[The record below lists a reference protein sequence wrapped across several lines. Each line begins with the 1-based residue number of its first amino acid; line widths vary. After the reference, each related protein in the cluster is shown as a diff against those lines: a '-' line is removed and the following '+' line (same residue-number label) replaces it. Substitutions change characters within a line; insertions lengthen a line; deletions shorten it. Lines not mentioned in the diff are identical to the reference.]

1 LYIIIV
7 AKGEENMKLT
17 SALLII
23 GLFFM
28 ISAQT
33 PIFNSPVNIYAG
45 ASPIDVGYYGSPF
58 YYDWDGDGTKD
69 LIVGQYSSGKVR
81 FYKNTGTDTNPVFGS
96 FSYLQADGVDI
107 SVYAA

>member
-7 AKGEENMKLT
+7 EKGEEVMKLA
-17 SALLII
+17 SALLIL
-23 GLFFM
+23 GLFFT

-45 ASPIDVGYYGSPF
+45 ASPIDVGYYGSSF

-81 FYKNTGTDTNPVFGS
+81 FYKNTGTDTNSVFGS